1 MEKDGKLAR
10 YPYNVKEI
18 CKNLR
23 LKDVFFSY
31 SDDDFAQIQEFDQ
44 YKKLVRGR
52 LYGVNPGAPTSKML
66 TLLEAKW
73 RQFKNTKWNKYK
85 KGGLLFSQKLKV
97 SDPIQKQKDLLNQS
111 NEVKLKNKKLRFVII
126 HTSFILF
133 GNFRM
138 KTNLKVREEVK
149 KINRKI

>member
-1 MEKDGKLAR
+1 MEKDGKLTR
-10 YPYNVKEI
+10 YPYDVKEI
-18 CKNLR
+18 CKNLG

-31 SDDDFAQIQEFDQ
+31 TDDDFAQIQEYDQ
-44 YKKLVRGR
+44 FKKLVRGR

-73 RQFKNTKWNKYK
+73 RQFKNIKSKKYK

-126 HTSFILF
+126 HTSFIH
-133 GNFRM
+133 FR
-138 KTNLKVREEVK
+138 KLQAETTNTLMLVQY
-149 KINRKI
+149 

>member
-18 CKNLR
+18 CKNLG

-31 SDDDFAQIQEFDQ
+31 SDDDFAQIQKFDQ
-44 YKKLVRGR
+44 FKKLVRGR

-73 RQFKNTKWNKYK
+73 RHFKNTKYNKYK

-126 HTSFILF
+126 HTSFIP
-133 GNFRM
+133 FR
-138 KTNLKVREEVK
+138 KLQAETTNTLMLVQY
-149 KINRKI
+149 